1 MDTPHVPENQYFISA
16 KFRRAAARVHRI
28 GPRAVTE
35 LLAEAGVPI
44 ALIEKYAALD
54 EYPRAFLEAA
64 GAINFPPTVFIAVG
78 GRP

>member
-1 MDTPHVPENQYFISA
+1 MSTSHTSENQHFISA
-16 KFRRAAARVHRI
+16 RFRRAAARVHRI

-35 LLAEAGVPI
+35 LLAEAGVSLD
-44 ALIEKYAALD
+44 LIQKYAALD